1 MNLAASDFELFGVPA
16 RFAQDVEQLAA
27 RWRALQ
33 REVHPDRFAAEGAAA
48 QRAAAQWSARV
59 NQAWQRRRDPLARAS
74 YLCELGG
81 VRVDADGAAAMPP
94 QFLMQQMAL
103 REALDA
109 ASTPAALDALAAQ
122 AAAQRAQIEGDIA
135 SQIDEEGKLSA
146 AAQNVRALMFL
157 RRFEQ
162 DLQRRRNAYQLT

>member
-16 RFAQDVEQLAA
+16 RYAQDVDALAA

-48 QRAAAQWSARV
+48 QRVAAQWSARI
-59 NQAWQRRRDPLARAS
+59 NQAWQRLREPLARAS

-81 VRVDADGAAAMPP
+81 VPVNAENNTAMPP
-94 QFLMQQMAL
+94 QFLMQQMEL
-103 REALDA
+103 REKLDA
-109 ASTPAALDALAAQ
+109 AATPAALDALAAH
-122 AAAQRAQIEGDIA
+122 ASAQRAQLESDIA
-135 SQIDEEGKLSA
+135 RHIDDEHDLPA
-146 AAQNVRALMFL
+146 AAHSVRALMFL

-162 DLQRRRNAYQLT
+162 DLERRRAQTGA

>member
-59 NQAWQRRRDPLARAS
+59 NQAWQRLRDPLARAS

-81 VRVDADGAAAMPP
+81 VRVDADGAAAMSP

-135 SQIDEEGKLSA
+135 RQIDEEGNLPA

-162 DLQRRRNAYQLT
+162 DVQRRRNAYQLT